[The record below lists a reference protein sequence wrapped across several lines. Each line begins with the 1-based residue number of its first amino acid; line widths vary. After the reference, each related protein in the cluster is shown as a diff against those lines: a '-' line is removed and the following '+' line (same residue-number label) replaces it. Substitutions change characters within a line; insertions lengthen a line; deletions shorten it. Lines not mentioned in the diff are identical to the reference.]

1 MSQFQRYAFNSRTFD
16 AIQLP
21 QIQEKRGKD
30 WIDFGS
36 NNLYPDLLIELFNN
50 SATHHTAIE
59 AKQDAVTGEGFKLFG
74 DDVINTKGETINEI
88 FEKIS
93 LDYIL
98 FGGYSL
104 NIIWSRD
111 GQTIAEVYH
120 LPFNNVRSGVMNE
133 ETEEVE
139 EYYYTS
145 NWAQYRKYKPVAYKS
160 YSPTDNKGEDANQI
174 YYCFD
179 YTVGNFYYPLPSYV
193 AATND
198 IDTDSRISK
207 FHRSNLQNGLN
218 PSMMLTFKNGIPTAD
233 EQTEIWK
240 DIESTFASESNAGKF
255 FVNFSEPGREPDLT
269 PIQSVNDDYY
279 VILGDRISGVILTS
293 HRISSPLL
301 LGIKDASG
309 FSNNADEITTA
320 YNHFMGTVIVPMQ
333 KKLVKS
339 FSKIINQT
347 GRTVK
352 LEIIPAEILYTVN
365 VEGAPQEIIQPNET
379 QD

>member
-1 MSQFQRYAFNSRTFD
+1 MQQQERYAFKSRSFE
-16 AIQLP
+16 AISLP
-21 QIQEKRGKD
+21 AIQEKKGKD

-50 SATHHTAIE
+50 SAMHHTAIE
-59 AKQDAVTGEGFKLFG
+59 AKVDAVTGEGFRYFG
-74 DDVINTKGETINEI
+74 DEIINSKGETIDEV
-88 FEKIS
+88 FEKVAT
-93 LDYIL
+93 DYIL

-104 NIIWSRD
+104 NVIWSRD
-111 GQTIAEVYH
+111 GSTIAECYH

-133 ETEEVE
+133 DEDVE
-139 EYYYTS
+139 HYYYST
-145 NWAQYRKYKPVAYKS
+145 NWSQFRKYKPVAYKS

-179 YTVGNFYYPLPSYV
+179 YTVGNFYYPLPAYV
-193 AATND
+193 GAINS
-198 IDTDSRISK
+198 IDTDARVSR
-207 FHRSNLQNGLN
+207 FHRSNLQQGLA

-233 EQTEIWK
+233 EQANIWR
-240 DIESTFASESNAGKF
+240 DIERTFAGEDNAGKF
-255 FVNFSEPGREPDLT
+255 FVNFSEPGREPDLQA
-269 PIQSVNDDYY
+269 IENANDDYY
-279 VILGDRISGVILTS
+279 ITLSARLSQDILTS

-309 FSNNADEITTA
+309 FSNNADEIQVA

-339 FSKIINQT
+339 FGKIINMT

-352 LEIIPAEILYTVN
+352 LEIEPAEILYTVN
-365 VEGAPQEIIQPNET
+365 AEGAPQDIITPNET

>member
-1 MSQFQRYAFNSRTFD
+1 M
-16 AIQLP
+16 
-21 QIQEKRGKD
+21 
-30 WIDFGS
+30 
-36 NNLYPDLLIELFNN
+36 
-50 SATHHTAIE
+50 HHTAIE

-74 DDVINTKGETINEI
+74 DDMINSKGETIDEI
-88 FEKIS
+88 FEKIA

-104 NIIWSRD
+104 NVIWSRD
-111 GQTIAEVYH
+111 GSTIAEVYH
-120 LPFNNVRSGVMNE
+120 LPFNNVRTGIMNE
-133 ETEEVE
+133 DEDVDH
-139 EYYYTS
+139 YYYST
-145 NWAQYRKYKPVAYKS
+145 NWAQHRKYKPVPYKA
-160 YSPTDNKGEDANQI
+160 YSPTDNKGDNANQV

-193 AATND
+193 GAIND
-198 IDTDSRISK
+198 IDTDARVSR
-207 FHRSNLQNGLN
+207 FHRSNLQQGLA

-233 EQTEIWK
+233 EQTAIWR
-240 DIESTFASESNAGKF
+240 DIERTFAGEDNAGKF
-255 FVNFSEPGREPDLT
+255 FVNFSEPGREPDLQA
-269 PIQSVNDDYY
+269 IENANDDYY
-279 VILGDRISGVILTS
+279 ITLSTRLSQSILTS

-352 LEIIPAEILYTVN
+352 LEIEPAEILYTVN
-365 VEGAPQEIIQPNET
+365 VEGAPQDIITPNET

>member
-1 MSQFQRYAFNSRTFD
+1 MQQRYAFNSRSFE

-21 QIQEKRGKD
+21 AIVEKKGKD

-50 SATHHTAIE
+50 SAMHHTAIE
-59 AKQDAVTGEGFKLFG
+59 AKVDAITGEGFKYFG
-74 DDVINTKGETINEI
+74 DEFINQKGETIDEI
-88 FEKIS
+88 FAKITT
-93 LDYIL
+93 DYVL

-104 NIIWSRD
+104 NVIWSRD
-111 GQTIAEVYH
+111 GSTIAEVYH
-120 LPFNNVRSGVMNE
+120 LPFNNVRSGVLNE
-133 ETEEVE
+133 DEDVE
-139 EYYYTS
+139 HYYYSS
-145 NWAQYRKYKPVAYKS
+145 NWAQHRKYKPVAYKA
-160 YSPTDNKGEDANQI
+160 YSPTDNKGEDANQV

-193 AATND
+193 GAIND
-198 IDTDSRISK
+198 IDTDARVSR
-207 FHRSNLQNGLN
+207 FHRSNLQQGLA

-233 EQTEIWK
+233 EQTSIWR
-240 DIESTFASESNAGKF
+240 DIEKTFAGEDNAGKF
-255 FVNFSEPGREPDLT
+255 FVNFSEPGREPDLQA
-269 PIQSVNDDYY
+269 IENANDDYY
-279 VILGDRISGVILTS
+279 ITLSARLSQSILTS

-301 LGIKDASG
+301 LGIKDAAG
-309 FSNNADEITTA
+309 FSNNADEIQTA

-333 KKLVKS
+333 KKLVKT

-352 LEIIPAEILYTVN
+352 LEVEPAEILYTVN
-365 VEGAPQEIIQPNET
+365 VEGAPQDIIQPNET